1 VKKVHF
7 TGGLPIAQ
15 RLYNYPISDLGAKR
29 SITGI
34 TTFLL
39 FNIVIVKINGLSK
52 MHLQGRIQ
60 GGGGAPGASNP
71 TIGKN
76 MIFWRKIVIFHTKY
90 PKKFRAFL
98 RSAQFFKVRPPIA

>member
-1 VKKVHF
+1 MQLIAWHRAECRLIVKKVHF

-39 FNIVIVKINGLSK
+39 YNIVIVKINGLSK

-60 GGGGAPGASNP
+60 VGGGGHTRRAPLLLE
-71 TIGKN
+71 
-76 MIFWRKIVIFHTKY
+76 KI
-90 PKKFRAFL
+90 
-98 RSAQFFKVRPPIA
+98 